1 MKDVNGHL
9 LPKKFELTS
18 SSDVTALRSE
28 NELLNPSPKKEET
41 NWSRS
46 RKRKMHYSFP
56 SDVNNNNNARSI
68 RRRTQSSNS
77 LQPDT
82 NNPIGLTDTRET
94 CEDDDESR
102 LMECVSECTK
112 SSDDSRPNSPL
123 VGPVLL
129 NSMFDLNAH
138 VFKAYQDNNNNNRSL
153 SISSELASRVL
164 FLTVDW
170 LRRFDGLKR
179 LPIGVQRDLVAISW
193 SDLFV
198 LGLCQAADQINRSQ
212 NHRPNQESNDSQP
225 TNSLCAQ
232 NDINSTRVNQISG
245 EQQTNSPCSIAPT
258 NSFKS
263 NNFDS
268 SSSSHISSIK
278 EPMDTSYLKTN
289 SSSSAVIEL
298 VEQLMKQFSGAE
310 VDTHEYTYLRC
321 MVILSSGRL
330 CINARDASLAKQIT
344 EMESRVL
351 SEFSEFLSTRAAS
364 STTTGTGSLSSKRT
378 KPIIKRVLILT
389 QLLSTL
395 RYLDPKDLEEAF
407 FSNLLGSVSI
417 AQILPYLL
425 ESNDLFTQSQLVMNS
440 CLPDNSLDYKP
451 GLNHVK
457 PPNKQASRSGLEDS
471 VTNFTGDP
479 LPNMT
484 EKTDNPSSSLF
495 IRPDQTSPQSRSASC
510 EITVTNIELN
520 NQNTEPVNSISF
532 ANDETNDLA

>member
-1 MKDVNGHL
+1 MVFFYLILNIFLFNLDVNGHL

-56 SDVNNNNNARSI
+56 SDVNNNNNNARSI

-179 LPIGVQRDLVAISW
+179 LP
-193 SDLFV
+193 
-198 LGLCQAADQINRSQ
+198 
-212 NHRPNQESNDSQP
+212 
-225 TNSLCAQ
+225 
-232 NDINSTRVNQISG
+232 
-245 EQQTNSPCSIAPT
+245 
-258 NSFKS
+258 
-263 NNFDS
+263 
-268 SSSSHISSIK
+268 
-278 EPMDTSYLKTN
+278 
-289 SSSSAVIEL
+289 
-298 VEQLMKQFSGAE
+298 
-310 VDTHEYTYLRC
+310 
-321 MVILSSGRL
+321 
-330 CINARDASLAKQIT
+330 
-344 EMESRVL
+344 
-351 SEFSEFLSTRAAS
+351 
-364 STTTGTGSLSSKRT
+364 
-378 KPIIKRVLILT
+378 
-389 QLLSTL
+389 
-395 RYLDPKDLEEAF
+395 
-407 FSNLLGSVSI
+407 
-417 AQILPYLL
+417 
-425 ESNDLFTQSQLVMNS
+425 
-440 CLPDNSLDYKP
+440 
-451 GLNHVK
+451 
-457 PPNKQASRSGLEDS
+457 
-471 VTNFTGDP
+471 
-479 LPNMT
+479 
-484 EKTDNPSSSLF
+484 
-495 IRPDQTSPQSRSASC
+495 
-510 EITVTNIELN
+510 
-520 NQNTEPVNSISF
+520 
-532 ANDETNDLA
+532 